1 MEIINKCFFVFDVT
15 FSYLDYILQNQN
27 TKSMIQKFLYL
38 EWKAFTRSASFATNL
53 ALKILMGFVAAYF
66 ILIFLAIGVGGFY
79 ILKKMNLDPIAT
91 VNKFIIYYVF
101 MDLIIRSMLQKI
113 PVLNI
118 RPMLIFPIKKSTIV
132 HFSLGKTVLS
142 FFSLVHGFFLV
153 PFCVVLII
161 EGYDIVSILLWFSA
175 MFSLLYINNFIN
187 IILSNKDNLFVVFLV
202 LATTLAGL
210 QYYGY
215 FIITDFTAP
224 FFDAI
229 FNTYWAFLVPVFALI
244 VLYYFTFLYF
254 KRNLY
259 LDAGLASKH
268 DIAKTEELSWL
279 NQFGTIGTFLK
290 NDIKLIKRNKR
301 SKTTVGL
308 SIMFL
313 FYGLLFFTNSIEV
326 YNNPVMHIFAGIFIS
341 GGFLITFGQFVPSWD
356 SAYYQLMM
364 TQNIPYKGYLSSKWW
379 LMVIATIVTTTIA
392 SFYLYFGWQIYLTI
406 IVGAIYNIGVNS
418 HLVLLGG
425 AYTKTPIDLSSGKG
439 AFGDKKAFNV
449 KTILI
454 SIPQLGLP
462 VLLYWLGSTFFSP
475 NVGLA
480 LVAALGI
487 MGFALKNKAF
497 SLIEKVYKSE
507 KYATIAAYKQKG

>member
-1 MEIINKCFFVFDVT
+1 
-15 FSYLDYILQNQN
+15 
-27 TKSMIQKFLYL
+27 MIQKFLYL
-38 EWKAFTRSASFATNL
+38 EWKAFIRSASFATNL

-66 ILIFLAIGVGGFY
+66 ILIFLALGIGVFY
-79 ILKKMNLDPIAT
+79 ILKKENMDPIAT
-91 VNKFIIYYVF
+91 VNKFMIYYVL
-101 MDLIIRSMLQKI
+101 MDLMIRLLLQKI

-118 RPMLIFPIKKSTIV
+118 RPMLVFPIKKSTIV
-132 HFSLGKTVLS
+132 HFSLGKTILS
-142 FFSLVHGFFLV
+142 FFNLVHGFFLV
-153 PFCVVLII
+153 PFCVVLLI
-161 EGYDIVSILLWFSA
+161 EGYDVLSVILWFISIY
-175 MFSLLYINNFIN
+175 SLLYINNFIN
-187 IILSNKDNLFVVFLV
+187 IILSNKDNLFSIFLAISAAV
-202 LATTLAGL
+202 GGL
-210 QYYGY
+210 HYYGY
-215 FIITDFTAP
+215 FNITEYTAP
-224 FFDAI
+224 LFNAL
-229 FNTYWAFLVPVFALI
+229 FNTYWAFAIPVLGLI
-244 VLYYFTFLYF
+244 ALYYATFQYF
-254 KRNLY
+254 KNNLY
-259 LDAGLASKH
+259 LDAGLSSKH
-268 DIAKTEELSWL
+268 DIAKTEDLTWL

-308 SIMFL
+308 SVMFL

-326 YNNPVMHIFAGIFIS
+326 YNNPTMHIFAGIFVS

-392 SFYLYFGWQIYLTI
+392 SLYLYFGLQVYLTI
-406 IVGAIYNIGVNS
+406 VVGAIYNIGVNS

-449 KTILI
+449 KTMLI

-462 VLLYWLGSTFFSP
+462 VLLYWIGSKYGNPTI
-475 NVGLA
+475 GLS
-480 LVAALGI
+480 LVTALGVI
-487 MGFALKNKAF
+487 GFAFKNKAF
-497 SLIEKVYKSE
+497 SIIEKIYKTE